1 MPWPLPPR
9 LSSADRE
16 QEVLPTPL
24 TNHLRSAKIRRRTD
38 ESVRFLTSAFL
49 MKPAA
54 VSKPQQTASE
64 ARREQRQEE
73 ILDAAVELFAR
84 HGYSES
90 DIQVLA
96 DTLGVGKG
104 TIYRHFPSKQDLFL
118 AAVDRVI
125 RQLHQ
130 RLNERTADVADPL
143 ERIIQGVRAYLGFF
157 TEHPELAELLIQERA
172 QFKDRKK
179 PTYFAYRER
188 NVERRRAMYRCSWTK
203 AACGTCRP
211 SASPTFSATCST
223 AACSPTTSTGRG
235 SLLRSRPR
243 TSLTSFFTVS

>member
-1 MPWPLPPR
+1 
-9 LSSADRE
+9 
-16 QEVLPTPL
+16 
-24 TNHLRSAKIRRRTD
+24 
-38 ESVRFLTSAFL
+38 

-54 VSKPQQTASE
+54 VSNARQTASE

-84 HGYSES
+84 HGYSET

-188 NVERRRAMYRCSWTK
+188 NVERWRAMYRALMDEGRVRQMPAERIADVFGDLLYGSMFTNYFNGPRK
-203 AACGTCRP
+203 SLEEQAADIIDIVFHGILTAPERQRRGT
-211 SASPTFSATCST
+211 S
-223 AACSPTTSTGRG
+223 
-235 SLLRSRPR
+235 
-243 TSLTSFFTVS
+243 